1 MHWNFYMFLTDY
13 VWFGVAFA
21 FFSPDTVVPGLV
33 RQLIDSAFAIGLV
46 SAIFRIG
53 WLLPQLAVARA
64 INDKP
69 RKMPYL
75 VLGLIGRIAFF
86 LVALILQSKLP
97 RYPAMLILC
106 TVCFVFFTSFDAL
119 AGVAWF
125 DIMAR
130 AIPPK
135 MRGRMFGIGQAI
147 SGLIGIGAGTLIKLI
162 LEHGSFPDNYAV
174 IFALAGLMLIPSS
187 IAIILVREP
196 PPDVTEEREEQQKT
210 GSWTKRLMANPDY
223 RQLTICRILI
233 GMMAL
238 ATPFYVAHARAVLQL
253 PESAIGDFIIAQT
266 ITGVVASTV
275 LGVVHERQG
284 PRAVIRIGAAA
295 ATVAPIF
302 ALAAHLAGGGW
313 LAHTYPIV
321 FVSLGIAN
329 ATWIMGFFNYV
340 LEIAPDSMRA
350 AYVGTINSIV
360 WPLTLAS
367 VVGGWLLEITSYSV
381 LFIAT
386 AVFVGASFLL
396 SLGLRSS
403 RPATMEGKP

>member
-1 MHWNFYMFLTDY
+1 MFLVDY

-33 RQLIDSAFAIGLV
+33 KQLIDSAFAIGLV

-69 RKMPYL
+69 RKRPYL
-75 VLGLIGRIAFF
+75 LVGLVGRIAFF
-86 LVALILQSKLP
+86 LVALILQSRLP
-97 RYPAMLILC
+97 RFPAMLVLC
-106 TVCFVFFTSFDAL
+106 TACFVFFTSSDAL

-135 MRGRMFGIGQAI
+135 IRGRMLGIGQAI
-147 SGLIGIGAGTLIKLI
+147 SGLIGIGAGALIKLI
-162 LEHGSFPDNYAV
+162 LEHGSFPDNYAL

-187 IAIILVREP
+187 IGCLLIREP
-196 PPDVTEEREEQQKT
+196 PPDVIEEQEEHQRTK
-210 GSWTKRLMANPDY
+210 SWTKRLMADPDY

-238 ATPFYVAHARAVLQL
+238 ATPFYVTHAQTVLQL

-266 ITGVVASTV
+266 ITGVIVSAV

-284 PRAVIRIGAAA
+284 PRAIVRIGAAA

-313 LAHTYPIV
+313 LAHIYPIV

-340 LEIAPDSMRA
+340 LEIAPDGMRA

-367 VVGGWLLEITSYSV
+367 VVGGWLLEVTSYTV
-381 LFIAT
+381 LFVAT
-386 AVFVGASFLL
+386 AVFVGASFLF
-396 SLGLRSS
+396 SLGLKSS
-403 RPATMEGKP
+403 RPATTKGKP